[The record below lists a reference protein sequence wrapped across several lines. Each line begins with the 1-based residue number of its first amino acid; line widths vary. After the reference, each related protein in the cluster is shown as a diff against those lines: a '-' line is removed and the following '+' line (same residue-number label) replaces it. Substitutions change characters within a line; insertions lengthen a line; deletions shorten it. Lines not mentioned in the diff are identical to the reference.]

1 MDHIVYVEAAS
12 KEMDRILAG
21 SKKIILRGAMGRKLP
36 YERVFKGDTLYFM
49 NNNGEGLVKATAK
62 VFNVVNT
69 DKLSPDESMAMLQ
82 VYSNDLQ
89 LSNAQLKRFG
99 GKRYLVLIEIIKP
112 KKIKPIKTD
121 KSNFANMDDW
131 LFVEDINKVIV
142 K

>member
-12 KEMDRILAG
+12 KEMDRILTG

-82 VYSNDLQ
+82 AYSNDLQ

>member
-12 KEMDRILAG
+12 KEMDKILAE

-49 NNNGEGLVKATAK
+49 NNNGEGLAKATAK
-62 VFNVVNT
+62 VFDVVNT

-82 VYSNDLQ
+82 AHSNDLQ

-99 GKRYLVLIEIIKP
+99 GKRYLVLIEIVKP
-112 KKIKPIKTD
+112 KKIKPLKID
-121 KSNFANMDDW
+121 KSNFTNMDDW
-131 LFVEDINKVIV
+131 LPVEDINKVIA